1 MPEPRPRGEVLL
13 MADYA
18 SPTGPVESEPVL
30 IDHDGKRVTLTLE
43 DGSTITLDERE
54 LLSTLR
60 AA

>member
-1 MPEPRPRGEVLL
+1 MPDPHPRGEVLL

-18 SPTGPVESEPVL
+18 HGGRVESEPVL
-30 IDHDGKRVTLTLE
+30 IDHDGQHVTLTLE

>member
-1 MPEPRPRGEVLL
+1 

-18 SPTGPVESEPVL
+18 RPTGPIESEPVL
-30 IDHDGKRVTLTLE
+30 VDHDGQHVTLTLE